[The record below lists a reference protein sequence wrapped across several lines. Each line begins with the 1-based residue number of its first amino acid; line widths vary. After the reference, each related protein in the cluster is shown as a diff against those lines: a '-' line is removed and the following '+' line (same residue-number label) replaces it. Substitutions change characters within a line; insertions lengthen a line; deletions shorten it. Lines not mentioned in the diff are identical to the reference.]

1 MGNRLAGIAATLW
14 FFFALLSL
22 FVALALSPMG
32 LRLLLPTAHPAS
44 WIYPTLLVAPPIALL
59 SQRLLGA
66 RLSSRLLWPLTLAL
80 GIMLLALIT
89 LIGALFLG
97 H

>member
-1 MGNRLAGIAATLW
+1 MGTRLAVIAATLW

-32 LRLLLPTAHPAS
+32 LRLLLPAAHPTS
-44 WIYPTLLVAPPIALL
+44 WIYPTLLVVPPIVLL
-59 SQRLLGA
+59 SRRLLGA
-66 RLSSRLLWPLTLAL
+66 RLSSSLLWALTLAL
-80 GIMLLALIT
+80 GLMAVVLFAF
-89 LIGALFLG
+89 IGALFFG